1 MVFSSFTFVFVFLPL
16 VLGLYF
22 VAPRPLKNTVL
33 VVASVFFY
41 AWGAPEFVA
50 LFLVSTSV
58 DYGLALLL
66 SRYPDGSARR
76 RAVLWSSIVLN
87 TGLLLYFKYANFFVA
102 QFREVLQWLSVQ
114 PPGWENI
121 ALPIGISFFTFHK
134 ISYIVDVYRGTSK
147 PARSFI
153 DYILYISLFPQLIAG
168 PIIRYH
174 EIDAQ
179 LVGRTVCGSDL
190 YEGMRRFILG
200 LSRKVLLANPM
211 GAVADNVFQVSPEA
225 LTTPYA
231 WIGALAY
238 AFQIYFDFS
247 GYSDMAIGLARMFGF
262 RFPEN
267 FDRPYVASSFTEFW
281 RRWHMSLSRWMRDYL
296 YVPLGGNRGGTLLTY
311 RNLWIVFLLS
321 GLWHGANWTFIV
333 WGLYHGLFLVFDRT
347 SLGAS
352 FARLPYVIKRAITFV
367 LVCFGWVLFR
377 SDTLTGAGRFIQIML
392 CPWTAGEQAGTISR
406 SSIISD
412 YGILVFMVCAVFCV
426 FLETQRVLSSTR
438 KVVERCPSTV
448 SDLVGALL
456 LLSLFVLSM
465 VMIGSGS
472 YSPFIYFQF

>member
-1 MVFSSFTFVFVFLPL
+1 MVFSSFTFVFVFLPF